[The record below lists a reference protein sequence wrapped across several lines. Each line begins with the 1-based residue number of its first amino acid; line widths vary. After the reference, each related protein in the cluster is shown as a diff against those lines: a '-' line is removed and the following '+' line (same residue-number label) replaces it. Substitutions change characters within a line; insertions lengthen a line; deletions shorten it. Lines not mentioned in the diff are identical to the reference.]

1 MKQILFLIPLLF
13 LSGCCM
19 DLQELACSCDNVTA
33 EVNSENNE
41 EVLSMYEYRARLIR
55 VVDGDTMDVDIDLG
69 FGIHFQERIRLAG
82 INTPETYGVKKDSEE
97 YQLGKQAALFV
108 EDKLEGKEFIIRT
121 EKDSKGKYGRYI
133 AIIIVDDVNLN
144 DELVEQ
150 KLAEKVEY

>member
-1 MKQILFLIPLLF
+1 
-13 LSGCCM
+13 
-19 DLQELACSCDNVTA
+19 
-33 EVNSENNE
+33 
-41 EVLSMYEYRARLIR
+41 MYEYRARLIR

-82 INTPETYGVKKDSEE
+82 IDTPETYGVKKDSEE